1 MVADL
6 PTRELRGLFGSEKTV
21 EHSLGLLR
29 REKDLF
35 VTHDFSSVNA
45 LGADLAARMFSGQPS
60 VGQGSRVALQF
71 FNPGCQIHQYAKV
84 LAAHAES
91 PRWLPAVWRFRE
103 PLLFPPMSKTM
114 ISVGFDRR
122 QAARAWEVALRLKEQ
137 GNRLGVPHGITQ
149 SLPES
154 ALALEMLEGQIQVA
168 AKRLANATGVTATS
182 LENLIDELERYG
194 TGGTYLRRWQH

>member
-1 MVADL
+1 
-6 PTRELRGLFGSEKTV
+6 
-21 EHSLGLLR
+21 
-29 REKDLF
+29 
-35 VTHDFSSVNA
+35 
-45 LGADLAARMFSGQPS
+45 
-60 VGQGSRVALQF
+60 
-71 FNPGCQIHQYAKV
+71 
-84 LAAHAES
+84 
-91 PRWLPAVWRFRE
+91 
-103 PLLFPPMSKTM
+103 M